1 MIDLWVAAVISLVSG
16 AMASLVTWR
25 VCARRLRSRHAQWEA
40 DTAGVRARVS
50 EWERFTDQALPLLPV
65 LVRQIESVIGETESA
80 AMLLGERFQDIAERA
95 RVLANQPTS
104 SAFAEAAGLDDP
116 VQTILGEM
124 DVMLVGFVRNVGALA
139 ELSSQA
145 VTAIGKV
152 ETLTKSVTTML
163 GDIEFMAGQSALL
176 AMNASIEAAHAGIHG
191 RGFAVVAD
199 EVKKLAKRSGEVSK
213 SIRVL
218 VTAIHSGM
226 GHAQATMVEV
236 ARCSSTYAEMSKMVQ
251 AKVGHFGTTLC
262 RSNAELDVEVHA
274 ATERAKALAAD
285 VSGVVVALQ
294 FQDIIRQKLEH
305 VAEPLR
311 KVEGTLFRLRD
322 ESDRAPFDPCA
333 SLPSLSE
340 LQAGYTMASE
350 RTAVAGQAGAGCPP
364 SCKGRPDDADDSVT
378 LF

>member
-1 MIDLWVAAVISLVSG
+1 MSDLWTTIWLVIASAVISG
-16 AMASLVTWR
+16 GVTWR
-25 VCARRLRSRHAQWEA
+25 CGVRRVRTLRSQAEAQA
-40 DTAGVRARVS
+40 ACQDARLA
-50 EWERFTDQALPLLPV
+50 EWSRFTERVLPLLPV
-65 LVRQIESVIGETESA
+65 LVRQIESVITETESA
-80 AMLLGERFQDIAERA
+80 AMMLGERFLDIAGRA
-95 RVLANQPTS
+95 RALANQPTS
-104 SAFAEAAGLDDP
+104 SAFADAAGLDDP

-124 DVMLVGFVRNVGALA
+124 DAMLAGFVRNVGALA

-145 VTAIGKV
+145 VTAIGEV

-176 AMNASIEAAHAGIHG
+176 AMNASIEAAHAGTHG

-226 GHAQATMVEV
+226 GHAQAAMVEV
-236 ARCSSTYAEMSKMVQ
+236 AQCSSAYAEMSKMVQ
-251 AKVGHFGTTLC
+251 AKVSHFATTLC
-262 RSNAELDVEVHA
+262 RSNAELDVEVRA
-274 ATERAKALAAD
+274 ATERAEALAAD

-305 VAEPLR
+305 VAAPLQQ
-311 KVEGTLFRLRD
+311 VEQGLVRLRAGGG
-322 ESDRAPFDPCA
+322 SSGACGA
-333 SLPSLSE
+333 LPSLSDLE
-340 LQAGYTMASE
+340 ATYTMASE
-350 RTAVAGQAGAGCPP
+350 RRVSDGVIAPSGAEGPLP
-364 SCKGRPDDADDSVT
+364 SRDPSDGNVT